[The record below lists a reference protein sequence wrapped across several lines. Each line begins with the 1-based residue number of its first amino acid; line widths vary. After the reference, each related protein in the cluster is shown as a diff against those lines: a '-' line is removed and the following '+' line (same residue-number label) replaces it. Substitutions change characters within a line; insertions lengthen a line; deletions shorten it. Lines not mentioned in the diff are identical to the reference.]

1 MIRRNCTLCE
11 VKGALRTPT
20 QQVHYFPMRAAVPET
35 HEPIAQQ
42 LVQARS
48 HLVDALFAT
57 DAPIEAW
64 MRQYATA
71 LDNTLRA
78 LYQRAWAQASQEA
91 PAPPKRPLAV
101 FATGGYGRRELAPFS
116 DIDLTFVPAQEND
129 PFTERLVKRLFQA
142 MMQVFYTDAKLKVGY
157 AYRLMD
163 DCDALDHKT
172 RTGLLEMRPI
182 EGDPELIEAFTA
194 RFWRS
199 LDPTGFTLERYRE
212 RQSRWA
218 KLGAGILRTEPNLK
232 EGRGGLRDRHTLNWM
247 AEARYSVASDQVP
260 ETLVAEG
267 VLSPT
272 EAETLEHATRTLQ
285 RYRAYLHAISGEA
298 REQLTL
304 TKQGE
309 LAERLGIERA
319 ALMRT
324 VYTALADH
332 ARLTERAIERL
343 VNAPLVLGVGLD
355 SIHREIT
362 PAPALEREPPEWRLL
377 CFLLAQRYQLG
388 LSRAIETRL
397 EESLPHTPPPDPRA
411 VGDTLRE
418 ILSRP
423 GEVYRVLEPMARLG
437 VLGWAFPP
445 FAPLMTLPAGDPTH
459 DYTVGEHTLQA
470 IRLLDGYACGEG
482 NALWRTILTE
492 LAAPELLYMAMLLHD
507 AGKQDPARPHADAGA
522 DLARQWLPQLGWS
535 DAEVDEV
542 AFLIQHHLLMAQ
554 TARQRDL
561 HLPETIR
568 EFTRVVDTPER
579 LRMLYLLTCADTQAV
594 GERIWTPAQA
604 SFLQELYR
612 RSMRALEEGLPD
624 ETPALTAVR
633 KRLQRA
639 LAKHPL
645 PDELI
650 AAHIEQMP
658 SGYLLNTPP
667 DQISLHLHY
676 IERVRAGEGPVV
688 EFHNAPEMPYTELTL
703 CTFDDPQPGLVE
715 QDCGRAVCL
724 RCGGRLGAGADPRG
738 RAARRAGHAGADRA
752 VAPAAAQPM
761 RRAGARLPEGAARRA
776 GGRRPAART
785 RQRPRRPPAREP
797 TADSRRRLRRL
808 HRRRPAHRARFGG
821 VVPRGVCAVATGLE
835 HPQRAVRAVGGARRA
850 EFLLHRRART
860 QTRARPA

>member
-1 MIRRNCTLCE
+1 
-11 VKGALRTPT
+11 
-20 QQVHYFPMRAAVPET
+20 MRAAVPET

-42 LVQARS
+42 LVQARR
-48 HLVDALFAT
+48 HLIDALFAT

-78 LYQRAWAQASQEA
+78 LYQRAWAQASQEVPA
-91 PAPPKRPLAV
+91 PAKRPLAV

-182 EGDPELIEAFTA
+182 EGDPELIEAFTT

-218 KLGAGILRTEPNLK
+218 KLGEGVLRAEPNLK

-247 AEARYSVASDQVP
+247 TEARYGVAPDQVP

-267 VLSPT
+267 VLSPA

-397 EESLPHTPPPDPRA
+397 EESLPHTPPPDPHA

-437 VLGWAFPP
+437 VWA
-445 FAPLMTLPAGDPTH
+445 G
-459 DYTVGEHTLQA
+459 
-470 IRLLDGYACGEG
+470 
-482 NALWRTILTE
+482 
-492 LAAPELLYMAMLLHD
+492 
-507 AGKQDPARPHADAGA
+507 
-522 DLARQWLPQLGWS
+522 
-535 DAEVDEV
+535 
-542 AFLIQHHLLMAQ
+542 
-554 TARQRDL
+554 
-561 HLPETIR
+561 
-568 EFTRVVDTPER
+568 
-579 LRMLYLLTCADTQAV
+579 
-594 GERIWTPAQA
+594 
-604 SFLQELYR
+604 
-612 RSMRALEEGLPD
+612 RS
-624 ETPALTAVR
+624 
-633 KRLQRA
+633 
-639 LAKHPL
+639 
-645 PDELI
+645 
-650 AAHIEQMP
+650 
-658 SGYLLNTPP
+658 
-667 DQISLHLHY
+667 
-676 IERVRAGEGPVV
+676 
-688 EFHNAPEMPYTELTL
+688 
-703 CTFDDPQPGLVE
+703 
-715 QDCGRAVCL
+715 
-724 RCGGRLGAGADPRG
+724 
-738 RAARRAGHAGADRA
+738 
-752 VAPAAAQPM
+752 
-761 RRAGARLPEGAARRA
+761 
-776 GGRRPAART
+776 
-785 RQRPRRPPAREP
+785 
-797 TADSRRRLRRL
+797 RRLRR
-808 HRRRPAHRARFGG
+808 
-821 VVPRGVCAVATGLE
+821 
-835 HPQRAVRAVGGARRA
+835 
-850 EFLLHRRART
+850 
-860 QTRARPA
+860 

>member
-1 MIRRNCTLCE
+1 MGTL
-11 VKGALRTPT
+11 L
-20 QQVHYFPMRAAVPET
+20 PMRVAVPET
-35 HEPIAQQ
+35 HEPIALQ
-42 LVQARS
+42 LVQARR
-48 HLVDALFAT
+48 HLIDALLTT

-78 LYQRAWAQASQEA
+78 LYQRAWAQASQEV

-182 EGDPELIEAFTA
+182 EGDSELIEAFTT

-212 RQSRWA
+212 CQSRWA
-218 KLGAGILRTEPNLK
+218 KLGAGVLRAEPNLK

-247 AEARYSVASDQVP
+247 TEARYGVAPDQVL

-267 VLSPT
+267 VLSHT
-272 EAETLEHATRTLQ
+272 EAETLENATRTLQ
-285 RYRAYLHAISGEA
+285 RYRACLHALSGEA
-298 REQLTL
+298 REQLTI

-324 VYTALADH
+324 LYTALADH

-362 PAPALEREPPEWRLL
+362 PAPALEREPHEWRLL
-377 CFLLAQRYQLG
+377 CFLLAQRYQLR

-397 EESLPHTPPPDPRA
+397 EESLPHTPPPDPRT
-411 VGDTLRE
+411 VGDALRE

-437 VLGWAFPP
+437 ILGWAFPP

-470 IRLLDGYACGEG
+470 IRLLDGYAHGEG
-482 NALWRTILTE
+482 NPLWRTLLTE

-507 AGKQDPARPHADAGA
+507 AGKQDPTRPHAEVGA
-522 DLARQWLPQLGWS
+522 ELARQWLPQLGWS
-535 DAEVDEV
+535 DAEADEV
-542 AFLIQHHLLMAQ
+542 AFLVQHHLLMAQ

-568 EFTRVVDTPER
+568 EFTRIVDTPER

-639 LAKHPL
+639 LAKHPI

-650 AAHIEQMP
+650 AKHIEQMP

-667 DQISLHLHY
+667 EQISLHLHY

-703 CTFDDPQPGLVE
+703 CTFDDPQPGLLSKIAGVLYAYDVE
-715 QDCGRAVCL
+715 VVSARVLTREDEPRVALDTLGLTARARPLPPTQCAVLERAFQKVLRGEQAVADLLREHGKDPDAPLHASQLQIHDDASDAYTVVDLHTAPDLGALYRAAYALSQLGWNIHSARFGLWAGRAVLSFYCTDAHGRKLAPDQHAAL
-724 RCGGRLGAGADPRG
+724 RQAI
-738 RAARRAGHAGADRA
+738 
-752 VAPAAAQPM
+752 AQ
-761 RRAGARLPEGAARRA
+761 AK
-776 GGRRPAART
+776 
-785 RQRPRRPPAREP
+785 
-797 TADSRRRLRRL
+797 
-808 HRRRPAHRARFGG
+808 
-821 VVPRGVCAVATGLE
+821 
-835 HPQRAVRAVGGARRA
+835 
-850 EFLLHRRART
+850 
-860 QTRARPA
+860 